1 MDHEVHSLEKRYEH
15 LNKEDLNEKTIENF
29 LIFKNDKE
37 KELYFLKGEMRG
49 NLKAQADLSDLF
61 LEGTGEYDQAEMAL
75 TKLW

>member
-49 NLKAQADLSDLF
+49 NLKA
-61 LEGTGEYDQAEMAL
+61 
-75 TKLW
+75 